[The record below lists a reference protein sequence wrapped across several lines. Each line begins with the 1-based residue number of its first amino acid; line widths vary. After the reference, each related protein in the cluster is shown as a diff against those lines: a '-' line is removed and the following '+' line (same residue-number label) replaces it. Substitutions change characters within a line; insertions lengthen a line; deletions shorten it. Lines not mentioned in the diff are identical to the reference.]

1 MRWPPVLLVGL
12 ALLGGGCSPT
22 VSGLGPNTGVP
33 VLAGDHVLTAD
44 GARLPLR
51 VWLPDA
57 PADAPP
63 RAVIVALHG
72 FNDYSRSFEKPA
84 LYWAG
89 EGIATYAW
97 DQRGFGETA
106 TRGLWPGT
114 DALVEDLRTMARLVR
129 ARHPGVP
136 VYAAGVS
143 MGGSVILAA
152 LGSRDPPVL
161 DGAILSAAGI
171 TGKRG
176 ISGWE
181 RAALWIGAH
190 TIPWATVTGEGIEIH
205 PSDNIDMLRALGR
218 DPVML
223 KKARIDALHGLIRL
237 TDEALEAAPRVG
249 ATLLV
254 LYGQNE
260 DIVPRA
266 SRAALLSALPADGGW
281 RFAEY
286 AQGYHL
292 LLRDLN
298 APVVLQD
305 IAVWTANTRAALPSG
320 AERPDRTLVP
330 RSEGGGENKK
340 AR

>member
-1 MRWPPVLLVGL
+1 MSRLAVVLVGL

-22 VSGLGPNTGVP
+22 VAGLGPLTGTP
-33 VLAGDHVLTAD
+33 ALAGDHILTAD

-51 VWLPDA
+51 VWSPG
-57 PADAPP
+57 APP
-63 RAVIVALHG
+63 RAVLVALHG
-72 FNDYSRSFEKPA
+72 FNDYSRSFEEPA

-97 DQRGFGETA
+97 DQRGFGATA

-114 DALVEDLRTMARLVR
+114 GALVEDLRTMARLVR

-136 VYAAGVS
+136 VYAIGVS

-152 LGSRDPPVL
+152 MGSRDPPVL

-171 TGKRG
+171 TGKHG
-176 ISGWE
+176 ISGLE
-181 RAALWIGAH
+181 RAALWVGAH
-190 TIPWATVTGEGIEIH
+190 TIPWATVTGAGIEIH

-223 KKARIDALHGLIRL
+223 KRARIDALHGLIRL
-237 TDEALEAAPRVG
+237 TDDALEAAPRAG
-249 ATLLV
+249 APLLV

-266 SRAALLSALPADGGW
+266 SRAALLSALPADEGW

-286 AQGYHL
+286 PDGYHL

-298 APVVLQD
+298 ASVVLED
-305 IAVWTANTRAALPSG
+305 IATWTAGPRAALPSG
-320 AERPDRTLVP
+320 AERPDRTLAP
-330 RSEGGGENKK
+330 RKEDAADRANAE
-340 AR
+340 